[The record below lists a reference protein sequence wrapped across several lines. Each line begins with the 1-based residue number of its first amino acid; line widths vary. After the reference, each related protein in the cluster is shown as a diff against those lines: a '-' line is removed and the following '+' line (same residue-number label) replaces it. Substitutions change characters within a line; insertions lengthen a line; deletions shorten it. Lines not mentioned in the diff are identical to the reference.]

1 MALILKVCL
10 GVHKEIKWNDHKEIE
25 KNGMEWNEMCL
36 RERNG
41 KEMYVM
47 KLSNLVWMF

>member
-1 MALILKVCL
+1 MI
-10 GVHKEIKWNDHKEIE
+10 IKKLR

-41 KEMYVM
+41 KEMNVM
-47 KLSNLVWMF
+47 ELSNLV